1 MPPADDERG
10 RPDRAFD
17 RVDKNADGFVEIEE
31 FAVLM
36 LEMDRRCSST
46 DMRACFDA
54 IDSDRDGRITRR
66 EFREWV
72 LAGFRVDEG
81 PGPGSERTR

>member
-1 MPPADDERG
+1 MPHADDAR

-17 RVDKNADGFVEIEE
+17 RVDKNADGFIEIEE

-54 IDSDRDGRITRR
+54 IDSDRDGRITQR

-72 LAGFRVDEG
+72 LGGLRV
-81 PGPGSERTR
+81 S